1 MKDVAFAIRTALGKK
16 LRLKRSVLHLKDV
29 QELEFL
35 REWSWA
41 IDPIGVRCFDKG
53 PPLVILSKALIQSS
67 LRLSS
72 SLAILARCKAS
83 WYEDRGY
90 IILKARIWTR
100 SISLD
105 R

>member
-1 MKDVAFAIRTALGKK
+1 MGNRPYRGYT
-16 LRLKRSVLHLKDV
+16 
-29 QELEFL
+29 
-35 REWSWA
+35 
-41 IDPIGVRCFDKG
+41 RCFDKG

-72 SLAILARCKAS
+72 SLAILAHCKAS

-100 SISLD
+100 SI
-105 R
+105 